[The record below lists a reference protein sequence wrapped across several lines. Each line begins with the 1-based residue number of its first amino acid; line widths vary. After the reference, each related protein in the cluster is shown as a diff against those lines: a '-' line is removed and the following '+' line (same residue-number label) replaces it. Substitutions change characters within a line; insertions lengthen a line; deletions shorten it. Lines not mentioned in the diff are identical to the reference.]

1 MVYLNNYCVFCTVYS
16 RYRLYFDKQLIDTT
30 ICSILIQIKME
41 VKYER
46 NLWYALCR

>member
-1 MVYLNNYCVFCTVYS
+1 MVYLSNYCVFRAIYS
-16 RYRLYFDKQLIDTT
+16 RYRLYFNKQLIDTT